1 MLLVESG
8 SRSIQEKAIEVIRR
22 VYPECEQID
31 VLTCYAGA
39 PQGANGRIYRVS
51 DYATPDARD
60 KFFAELKSAGYPAI
74 GMLCT
79 AEPIMTKWKF
89 AAAARLPAKLMV
101 INENADFFWCD
112 RGNWRILSTFILF
125 RAGLT
130 GASAVPT
137 LARLLFLPLTAA
149 YLLAYAGAV
158 HFRRMLRS

>member
-31 VLTCYAGA
+31 VLTCYAGS
-39 PQGANGRIYRVS
+39 PSGVNGRIYRVS
-51 DYATPDARD
+51 DYTAPEARD
-60 KFFAELKSAGYPAI
+60 KFFAQLKAAGYPAI
-74 GMLCT
+74 GILCT

-89 AAAARLPAKLMV
+89 AVAARMPAKLMV

-112 RGNWRILSTFILF
+112 RGNWKMLGTFILF

-130 GASAVPT
+130 GASAAPT
-137 LARLLFLPLTAA
+137 LARLLLLPLTAA

>member
-8 SRSIQEKAIEVIRR
+8 SRTTQEKAIEAIRR

-39 PQGANGRIYRVS
+39 PQGVNGRIYRVS
-51 DYATPDARD
+51 DYPTSEARD
-60 KFFAELKSAGYPAI
+60 KFFAELKTAGYPAMAI
-74 GMLCT
+74 LCT

-89 AAAARLPAKLMV
+89 AVAARVPAKLMV

-112 RGNWRILSTFILF
+112 RGNWKILSTFILF

-130 GASAVPT
+130 GASAAPT
-137 LARLLFLPLTAA
+137 LARLLILPLTAV